1 MKNKYDDIF
10 VDFSELT
17 ELTPYRASFSRPTA
31 KIDSR
36 GQLILSA
43 AFSQIIEKSKDDPL
57 GKYRHIR
64 CAWGYDPEWTVL
76 SDFDSEKQEAI
87 RTNIGILHLQFQA
100 EPSFDSIEV
109 TSRYP
114 KNVIGIKSIFQ
125 YLADTIPAN
134 EIGIQPMNM
143 DDEDGEILGEY
154 DFVTVK
160 YLGPSHNIRFES
172 HWKYR
177 PLVPPDGETYIF
189 QGLNIKTNRQK
200 KRVALIWTS
209 DTFGNGNSE
218 DNTGV
223 INDEK
228 PPANEQVITD
238 NFDDIPF

>member
-1 MKNKYDDIF
+1 MKNKDDDIF
-10 VDFSELT
+10 VDFLELT
-17 ELTPYRASFSRPTA
+17 ALTPYRASFSRPTA

-64 CAWGYDPEWTVL
+64 CAWGYDPRWTVL
-76 SDFDSEKQEAI
+76 SGFKMDLREEI
-87 RTNIGILHLQFQA
+87 RTNLGILHLQFQA

-143 DDEDGEILGEY
+143 NDEDGEILGEY
-154 DFVTVK
+154 DFVTTK
-160 YLGPSHNIRFES
+160 YYGADDIPFES

-189 QGLNIKTNRQK
+189 QGLNIKTNRHK

-209 DTFGNGNSE
+209 KTFGNDNSE
-218 DNTGV
+218 DNTEV
-223 INDEK
+223 INY
-228 PPANEQVITD
+228 
-238 NFDDIPF
+238 DDVTF